1 MSVAEKMTE
10 LADAVRDLIGTT
22 ELMTLDEM
30 IRNIRDM
37 AGVGIIGNAEGHIIQ
52 ISDCVTRKLHGLSL
66 YGKTV
71 QNGIPSPV
79 SPVEPVNLGGNGSV
93 TVHVDDQ
100 TLIISTP
107 NGLPG
112 VPVAQNG
119 NYTDANGQQWVCDE
133 IDFAAG
139 KYIQRVKTFVF
150 DGSSDEGWT
159 LNGPTGAGMY
169 RVMSHN
175 KLGIKSVA
183 TSDIK
188 ADVLCS
194 HFEVTTGGLTWWST
208 TLNGFA
214 VDANG
219 YLIAIRS
226 SWTSG
231 DTTLAEWTS
240 DLSRNPMKI
249 VAILDEPIETSLR
262 AEELS
267 AYSNLH
273 TNYPHTTIYNDAD
286 AWMTVKYAADTA
298 TVADYIAALQ
308 ELGVEV

>member
-10 LADAVRDLIGTT
+10 LADAVRDLTGTT

-30 IRNIRDM
+30 IQNIRDM
-37 AGVGIIGNAEGHIIQ
+37 GGSDIIGNAEGHIIQ
-52 ISDCVTRKLHGLSL
+52 ISDCVTRKLHGLRL

-79 SPVEPVNLGGNGSV
+79 SPVEPVNLGENGSI

-119 NYTDANGQQWVCDE
+119 NYTDANGQQWICDE
-133 IDFAAG
+133 IDFVRG
-139 KYIQRVKTFVF
+139 KYVQRVKKKPLSEMTWYIA
-150 DGSSDEGWT
+150 GSGWVYSDNIEDLVINTKDNNQDAPNIAGLYCTHLSHISRAEVITATKIGIGAWSDKVNNYCRIGAFSNMNLT
-159 LNGPTGAGMY
+159 EWKAFISEKEVCILYTPENTVELNLP
-169 RVMSHN
+169 N
-175 KLGIKSVA
+175 
-183 TSDIK
+183 
-188 ADVLCS
+188 
-194 HFEVTTGGLTWWST
+194 
-208 TLNGFA
+208 
-214 VDANG
+214 
-219 YLIAIRS
+219 
-226 SWTSG
+226 
-231 DTTLAEWTS
+231 
-240 DLSRNPMKI
+240 
-249 VAILDEPIETSLR
+249 
-262 AEELS
+262 EELS
-267 AYSNLH
+267 AYSELH

-298 TVADYIAALQ
+298 TTADYIAALQ